1 MCAFYSTIV
10 LAGGSFR
17 IAFKLCIAL
26 LVALCFGELCIVFWG
41 LCYAFQLC
49 IALGCTGLHWCAL
62 VCIGLHRCA
71 LYVLVCIGLHWFAL
85 ECIGVHCMYFE
96 CIPVVHCIGAR
107 DEGGIGND
115 LQLSAAHLRIVLQV
129 KIFFHLRILSPD
141 PNIPQIFHLKILSVF
156 TQP

>member
-1 MCAFYSTIV
+1 M
-10 LAGGSFR
+10 LAGGTFR
-17 IAFKLCIAL
+17 IAFNLCIAL
-26 LVALCFGELCIVFWG
+26 LVALCFGALHWFALVCIGFHWFTLV
-41 LCYAFQLC
+41 CV
-49 IALGCTGLHWCAL
+49 GLHWCAL
-62 VCIGLHRCA
+62 
-71 LYVLVCIGLHWFAL
+71 
-85 ECIGVHCMYFE
+85 YFE

-141 PNIPQIFHLKILSVF
+141 LNIPQIFHLKILSVF